1 MQKINLDFNLGLDP
15 HTPVDYEKLNK
26 IKTQQFERR
35 KIKEKQVKKYCNLC
49 DLKLYYEKLTKY
61 FKTKINIKN
70 WDKLESAI
78 SYFENKLFIIN
89 QEITLLDEK
98 LSTRT

>member
-1 MQKINLDFNLGLDP
+1 MGLDP
-15 HTPVDYEKLNK
+15 DTPVDYDKLNR

-35 KIKEKQVKKYCNLC
+35 KVKEKQVKKYCNLC

-61 FKTKINIKN
+61 LKTKINIKN